1 MDELQRSNQESSL
14 DHTSQ
19 PLSPVLRVLYK
30 RRHRLIQLQLFY
42 RRPRELQRRTGRRL
56 PRLTLGAHPV
66 DKYDASPLQGPER
79 GLGGAR
85 RATLKR
91 PGTSGVETQR
101 AAGRSTAD
109 RKAALDA
116 QGFRAAG

>member
-19 PLSPVLRVLYK
+19 PLSLVLRVLYK

-56 PRLTLGAHPV
+56 PRLALGANLL
-66 DKYDASPLQGPER
+66 DKYDASPLRGPER
-79 GLGGAR
+79 GRGEAR
-85 RATLKR
+85 RTTLKKS
-91 PGTSGVETQR
+91 GTSGLETQR
-101 AAGRSTAD
+101 AA
-109 RKAALDA
+109 
-116 QGFRAAG
+116 